1 MTKAVNDMASWGG
14 EEKNNLLHKWQTIE
28 AVAFSHP
35 WILAN
40 ATAGGP
46 IDLLMKAAA
55 AGVIKAPA
63 LLPYPV
69 CDTCGE
75 RIYTWGT
82 CERGERTSCGCV

>member
-1 MTKAVNDMASWGG
+1 MTKAVNDMASWG
-14 EEKNNLLHKWQTIE
+14 EKEKHKLLLKWQQIQTV
-28 AVAFSHP
+28 AVSHP
-35 WILAN
+35 WILAT
-40 ATAGGP
+40 ATAGGF
-46 IDLLMKAAA
+46 DLAMKAAA